1 MNIKNIISCLI
12 FFIPTFVFSEEVV
25 FNHPNQNA
33 FDIQYNECS
42 DKFLK
47 TLINQN
53 KVFEVNGN
61 YFGGNKWGENCA
73 NKLIELIGGE
83 KIVHEYH
90 PTNFDLLDITSFIPL
105 NCVAYII
112 IADFTLLHEE
122 VIGETCNLKSY
133 LVFNEEKNTF
143 RIEIGFPIRSLISP
157 RLPYARKRDKDVF
170 LFLEGSSCPNIK
182 FKSKELK
189 IESLKRMIHDSVG
202 IIPGDLEVLCY
213 PNPVNFH
220 IKFLKNNKGEI
231 IGKAKLVTSYTELGI
246 EDPNPNWLPNWIG
259 TKDYIEIHAS
269 FNSSSFEG
277 SEKLLN

>member
-73 NKLIELIGGE
+73 KKLIELIGGE

-133 LVFNEEKNTF
+133 L
-143 RIEIGFPIRSLISP
+143 I
-157 RLPYARKRDKDVF
+157 F
-170 LFLEGSSCPNIK
+170 L
-182 FKSKELK
+182 
-189 IESLKRMIHDSVG
+189 V
-202 IIPGDLEVLCY
+202 
-213 PNPVNFH
+213 
-220 IKFLKNNKGEI
+220 
-231 IGKAKLVTSYTELGI
+231 
-246 EDPNPNWLPNWIG
+246 
-259 TKDYIEIHAS
+259 
-269 FNSSSFEG
+269 
-277 SEKLLN
+277 